1 MRLWFRA
8 SNEGSGRFHNH
19 EVSYQWPH
27 PQYPELNAHC
37 AFYSSP
43 HLYIVGGREGGVA
56 RAEVYRRHLG
66 REEAWQSAASM
77 PGPRAAA
84 GCVHDPAQD
93 R

>member
-1 MRLWFRA
+1 MLVPFTLTILKNKCWLDTKTAF
-8 SNEGSGRFHNH
+8 
-19 EVSYQWPH
+19 
-27 PQYPELNAHC
+27 NAHC

-43 HLYIVGGREGGVA
+43 HLYIVGGRQGGVA

-66 REEAWQSAASM
+66 QQGAWQGAASM

>member
-1 MRLWFRA
+1 M
-8 SNEGSGRFHNH
+8 
-19 EVSYQWPH
+19 
-27 PQYPELNAHC
+27 
-37 AFYSSP
+37 
-43 HLYIVGGREGGVA
+43 GGREGGVA

-66 REEAWQSAASM
+66 QQGAWQSAASM